1 MQTAHGPHHIVSWA
15 QVQVVGVGQ
24 LYLRTQL
31 VFQVKG
37 ADTALDGGLCAHVHE
52 NGSLYLAAV
61 GAGEHTA
68 PGAALLF
75 NDFEHLL
82 PPVNG

>member
-1 MQTAHGPHHIVSWA
+1 MQTAHGPHHIVAWP
-15 QVQVVGVGQ
+15 QVKMVGIGQ
-24 LYLRTQL
+24 LDLRPQL
-31 VFQVKG
+31 IFQIQC
-37 ADTALDGGLCAHVHE
+37 ADAALDGGLCTHVHKHR
-52 NGSLYLAAV
+52 SLYLAAV